1 MAVTEAEV
9 RTLQPG
15 DKIVVISEEEAKAK
29 GYWNNGTAAWAG
41 DFDGRKVGMNEYCGE
56 ELTVYEVE
64 PPMPGKRYTK
74 AYVKENSFWW
84 RDSFI
89 AAIISQE
96 TMEPLEPEAIE
107 AMLFGGV

>member
-1 MAVTEAEV
+1 MAVTETEV

-29 GYWNNGTAAWAG
+29 GYWDNHVSSWAG
-41 DFDGRKVGMNEYCGE
+41 SCSGVREGMNKYCGKK
-56 ELTVYEVE
+56 LTVCRVDPRE
-64 PPMPGKRYTK
+64 KYTK
-74 AYVKENSFWW
+74 AYVKENGFWW
-84 RDSFI
+84 RDDFI
-89 AAIISQE
+89 AATIRQE

>member
-9 RTLQPG
+9 RALQPG

-29 GYWNNGTAAWAG
+29 GYWNNGILFWVG
-41 DFDGRKVGMNEYCGE
+41 SLSGGLEGMNRYCGD
-56 ELTVYEVE
+56 ELTVYRVE
-64 PPMPGKRYTK
+64 PPESVRSYTK
-74 AYVKENSFWW
+74 VFVKENGFWW
-84 RDSFI
+84 RDDFI
-89 AAIISQE
+89 AATICQE